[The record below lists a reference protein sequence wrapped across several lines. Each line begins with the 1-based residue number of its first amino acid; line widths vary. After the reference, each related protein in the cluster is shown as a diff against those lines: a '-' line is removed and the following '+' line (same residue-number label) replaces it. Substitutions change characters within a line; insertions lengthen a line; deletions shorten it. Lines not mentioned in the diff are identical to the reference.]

1 MKKLLLVCLFLIGI
15 NLTTG
20 CEPDN
25 LAEQEYEE
33 IQASDKE
40 GAGSIGNKDGDDDDD
55 DHN

>member
-1 MKKLLLVCLFLIGI
+1 MKKLLLACLFIIGI

-33 IQASDKE
+33 IQAADKE
-40 GAGSIGNKDGDDDDD
+40 ETGSIGNTDGEDQDE